1 MMTRCSLTTAQL
13 MMRLMPG
20 YFEINEVDD
29 FVMSVIN
36 CTVISGVPIPFT
48 NQRRETAHHTYNA

>member
-1 MMTRCSLTTAQL
+1 
-13 MMRLMPG
+13 MPG

-36 CTVISGVPIPFT
+36 CTVMSGVPIPFT
-48 NQRRETAHHTYNA
+48 KQQRVTAHHTLQRMSVEPKISE